1 MNKFGT
7 QYYWN
12 YFQLL
17 ALSENLTDQ
26 VRRRSLLSFDDFHPN
41 HKNRFICIHFHF
53 SDIGPTEVRQ
63 LPAEGREHRA
73 VKGHSQDVQVIQTEC
88 QGPEGGLA
96 AQQKL
101 RSAPPQDILPRAD

>member
-1 MNKFGT
+1 MGCSRISQPK
-7 QYYWN
+7 
-12 YFQLL
+12 
-17 ALSENLTDQ
+17 TD
-26 VRRRSLLSFDDFHPN
+26 RFRYLHTFSL
-41 HKNRFICIHFHF
+41 FI
-53 SDIGPTEVRQ
+53 SDTGPTEVRQ

-73 VKGHSQDVQVIQTEC
+73 VTGHSQDVQVIQTEC